1 MNHTIDKV
9 FTPSTGIDIVFNLN
23 SLTPSSRSS
32 IIYDADHGA
41 KSIIVAQPLVQIRPD
56 TVPKEIHITTLIRES
71 GNSRRFGIKCKPT
84 KFDKSYRLSNNKTVG
99 AITLQYEPV
108 MVETNIRS
116 AYRLPLGKNHGITA
130 TLVYKGE
137 TYCSSK
143 DFSIRDISLSGIS
156 LIIPR
161 MTDIG
166 RNALREMERNEQA
179 TIELALIDME
189 SDKPDIIIASPIKIT
204 RTNTSHTKT
213 DMLAGAMFIRL
224 KLQEEERLNRF
235 IHNAQMEELARLSW
249 QS

>member
-9 FTPSTGIDIVFNLN
+9 FAPSAGVDIVFNLN
-23 SLTPSSRSS
+23 SLTPSSRAS
-32 IIYDADHGA
+32 IIYDVDHGA
-41 KSIIVAQPLVQIRPD
+41 KSIIVAQPLIQIRPD
-56 TVPKEIHITTLIRES
+56 LAPKEFHITTLIKEG
-71 GNSRRFGIKCKPT
+71 GNSRRLGIKCKPT
-84 KFDKSYRLSNNKTVG
+84 KFEKNYRLSNNKTVG

-130 TLVYKGE
+130 TIVYNGE
-137 TYCSSK
+137 AYCSSK

-161 MTDIG
+161 TVDTG
-166 RNALREMERNEQA
+166 HNTLRKMERNEQA

-204 RTNTSHTKT
+204 RTNTNHTKT
-213 DMLAGAMFIRL
+213 DMLAGAMFVKL
-224 KLQEEERLNRF
+224 KPQEEERLNRF

-249 QS
+249 KS